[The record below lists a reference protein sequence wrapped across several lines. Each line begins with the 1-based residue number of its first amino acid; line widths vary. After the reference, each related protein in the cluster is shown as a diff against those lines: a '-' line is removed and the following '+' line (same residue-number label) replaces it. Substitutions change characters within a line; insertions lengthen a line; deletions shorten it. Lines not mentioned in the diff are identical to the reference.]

1 MTLASSMN
9 YSYLMSL
16 SRLSCHFLIV
26 SDKLPQTGSSAL
38 IDWGKIKMSCL
49 LNTGGIVLLNYGTIC
64 QYFKDCVFV
73 GMFCMIK
80 VASCRSQ
87 SPLHGTVT
95 LPLTMLRNGFLD
107 LVVQRNMGC
116 FLGFILKG
124 EIQSMAWQFKFSA
137 TSHIRCFCSI
147 LFIFLSR

>member
-1 MTLASSMN
+1 M
-9 YSYLMSL
+9 
-16 SRLSCHFLIV
+16 
-26 SDKLPQTGSSAL
+26 
-38 IDWGKIKMSCL
+38 
-49 LNTGGIVLLNYGTIC
+49 LLNYGTIC
-64 QYFKDCVFV
+64 QYFKYCVFV

-124 EIQSMAWQFKFSA
+124 SERGNSEHGMAIQIQCRITDPM
-137 TSHIRCFCSI
+137 
-147 LFIFLSR
+147 FLI

>member
-1 MTLASSMN
+1 M
-9 YSYLMSL
+9 
-16 SRLSCHFLIV
+16 
-26 SDKLPQTGSSAL
+26 
-38 IDWGKIKMSCL
+38 
-49 LNTGGIVLLNYGTIC
+49 LLNYGTIC

-73 GMFCMIK
+73 GMFCMMK

-124 EIQSMAWQFKFSA
+124 EIQSMGNSVPHHRSDVFVQ
-137 TSHIRCFCSI
+137 FCSS
-147 LFIFLSR
+147 FSRGEACGGIAETFERFEL